1 MLPNVSALRLDDKE
15 CVPCMTPVRFQ
26 DRDAQFEQHMNNFV
40 FHETLENQIKAA
52 DCSICMEPLG
62 LPNPGATRPAVGS
75 EATDLYVDYCGN
87 KHYFHKWCAR
97 TLITSPETMRCPDC
111 RRPPT
116 KDALTAIT
124 QSYPNP
130 PAAAGAGAAAPA
142 AAGAPAPVV
151 PLNLPPLPRG
161 TPRLGA
167 QRAQDKLV
175 QWGFWIK
182 PPRPGYQATRLNNQ
196 EENAKV
202 RSTFMQY
209 MTRHEPAAFRV
220 PVSNWDRRLAV
231 TVSQYSVQAAGAPA
245 GAASVP
251 VTRVTCNVYLP
262 AAAAVDFRRL
272 FETEMQRYGL
282 GSMTRR
288 WLGIIG
294 AVDQTGGNRVTANE
308 YGTWRALQ
316 SDPAARPADP
326 APFQVTHRW
335 YSRVWKVYTLED
347 DPLPIAIERTG
358 PKSATDVPVEWRF
371 WIKGSVAGADGMEF
385 GAHVREHLSRWFR
398 DVATG
403 PDVATRLDI
412 PTRVNVAASRPT
424 APVYL
429 DTGTVGRVRPHT
441 PMTRCDFQLYL
452 PTTELAQGFVAAC
465 RHVARAGPYDAGR
478 FAELIQQLVGVT
490 SARITL
496 AQDFP
501 TIRTGGLRLSK
512 RLGVFP
518 YELPRK
524 PEMSVE
530 EYNEW
535 QTHTLVP
542 LAPIEQSA
550 HEAYWEQARNER
562 LEEPTIDPMVPDGVA
577 LRLV

>member
-1 MLPNVSALRLDDKE
+1 MLPNVSALRLDDKK

-26 DRDAQFEQHMNNFV
+26 DRAGQEEEHMANSPSSEFV
-40 FHETLENQIKAA
+40 FHETIEDQIKAH
-52 DCSICMEPLG
+52 DCGICMEPLDRDSSS
-62 LPNPGATRPAVGS
+62 ATRPAVG
-75 EATDLYVDYCGN
+75 EEGMDFYVNYCG
-87 KHYFHKWCAR
+87 HGHFFHKWCAH
-97 TLITSPETMRCPDC
+97 TLIKRSATKNCPDC
-111 RRPPT
+111 RLPPSN
-116 KDALTAIT
+116 DALTLLA

-130 PAAAGAGAAAPA
+130 PAAAGAGA
-142 AAGAPAPVV
+142 PAPVV
-151 PLNLPPLPRG
+151 PRLPPLPR
-161 TPRLGA
+161 LGLGLGLLHGV
-167 QRAQDKLV
+167 QQDKLV

-182 PPRPGYQATRLNNQ
+182 PPPDYQTTRLDNQ

-220 PVSNWDRRLAV
+220 PVSNWYRRLAV
-231 TVSQYSVQAAGAPA
+231 SVSQYSVQAAGAPA
-245 GAASVP
+245 SQASVR

-262 AAAAVDFRRL
+262 TAAAVDFRRL

-308 YGTWRALQ
+308 YGTWSAMQ

-347 DPLPIAIERTG
+347 DPLPITGRTG

-371 WIKGSVAGADGMEF
+371 WIKGSVAAPQAMEF
-385 GAHVREHLSRWFR
+385 GAHAREHLSRWFR

-412 PTRVNVAASRPT
+412 PTRLNVAATHPA

-452 PTTELAQGFVAAC
+452 PTIELAQGFVATC

-490 SARITL
+490 SARIIL

-501 TIRTGGLRLSK
+501 TIRTGGLRRSK

-518 YELPRK
+518 YELPGK

-542 LAPIEQSA
+542 LAPI
-550 HEAYWEQARNER
+550 
-562 LEEPTIDPMVPDGVA
+562 
-577 LRLV
+577 